1 VDEWSDRIRFDP
13 PETISPQI
21 EPALRRLENIVPGN
35 FSVTPVTF
43 PFNLCIINTEG
54 AKERDMSKNHYVTK
68 TKRRNRSG
76 KRKDTKRIAANM
88 AKIKELEKR
97 SGRKA

>member
-1 VDEWSDRIRFDP
+1 VPWQF
-13 PETISPQI
+13 
-21 EPALRRLENIVPGN
+21 LRYAGN
-35 FSVTPVTF
+35 L
-43 PFNLCIINTEG
+43 PFNLCIINTES
-54 AKERDMSKNHYVTK
+54 AKEREMSKNHYVTK